1 MLSIAYKGNLR
12 NRKTKK
18 IADCLTKFQIPA
30 LSIASIYFIT
40 IKSRFQR
47 PEEHLKIMF

>member
-1 MLSIAYKGNLR
+1 
-12 NRKTKK
+12 
-18 IADCLTKFQIPA
+18 